1 MTFDAIQKNLLTT
14 SRTQLTT
21 NENFPGVIIRRREG
35 ALEPPGTRSSDLAP
49 PLGVSPDLSDT
60 ESEIYDE
67 NGKPVELWTGDDFPE
82 RTRSAPRG
90 FDRLLQGYADIRRRI
105 FNSEEGRRREEKPVS
120 VRDEKVTESI
130 CCSGIPGLF
139 VLLGLLLV
147 SLFYV
152 AYCCHVSSTDDP
164 QTKSLLVLAAVLWF
178 GLLVAI
184 FRRLVHQGHVH
195 GGCLALFSK
204 FNRWL
209 SDSWSKTR
217 RWLKTSW
224 VDLWNRGQ
232 CGKNGKARSK
242 ICVQVCIISAMI
254 LVVCLCLLFLVILV
268 DYRNLISLSGVI
280 LNLLFCIAISR
291 HPGKINW
298 QPVLVGLFLQFVLGL
313 VTLRT
318 KAGYEFFEFLGE
330 MMKKFLRNSAAG
342 SSFVFG
348 DLLPFGFT
356 KVMGTTGPET
366 LNAIAN
372 MFVGMTEAPLITRP
386 YLNHMTGSELH
397 SIMVNGFASVAGSV
411 LAAYVKFGV
420 SAQHLLIAC
429 VMSAPAGLAVSKVL
443 YPETKR
449 APLSSLRSL
458 ESVKIKYTNIVEAAM
473 AGAMDAVP
481 IVAGIAANLIAF
493 LSLYQFMNNLL
504 IWFGERA
511 KMPTPLTFELMFSY
525 LLWPVAFTMG
535 VPQED
540 CFKVAELIGVKMML
554 NEFAAYKNLGKLI
567 DNQALFRQRNTSE
580 PYTVLPTGDW
590 RVMLGNSS
598 FVILKGGALLTNRA
612 VIIGT
617 YCLCGFAN
625 IGSVG
630 IMLASMV
637 TILPHRRKELTG
649 MVLSSMIGG
658 TVACFLTACFAGKL
672 IVPYFKSRLH
682 QSFV

>member
-14 SRTQLTT
+14 SRSQLTT
-21 NENFPGVIIRRREG
+21 NENFPGVIIHRREG
-35 ALEPPGTRSSDLAP
+35 ALEPPGTRSSDFAP
-49 PLGVSPDLSDT
+49 PLGVSR
-60 ESEIYDE
+60 
-67 NGKPVELWTGDDFPE
+67 GQMK

-152 AYCCHVSSTDDP
+152 AYCCHVSSIDDP

-356 KVMGTTGPET
+356 
-366 LNAIAN
+366 
-372 MFVGMTEAPLITRP
+372 TEAPLITRP

-658 TVACFLTACFAGKL
+658 TVACFLTACFAGLFYNEK
-672 IVPYFKSRLH
+672 
-682 QSFV
+682 

>member
-1 MTFDAIQKNLLTT
+1 MGDV
-14 SRTQLTT
+14 
-21 NENFPGVIIRRREG
+21 NEF
-35 ALEPPGTRSSDLAP
+35 LAGK
-49 PLGVSPDLSDT
+49 LDTIKIEVSPDLSDT

-67 NGKPVELWTGDDFPE
+67 NGKPVELWTADDFPE

-105 FNSEEGRRREEKPVS
+105 FTSEESRRRVEKTVS
-120 VRDEKVTESI
+120 VRDEKATGSI
-130 CCSGIPGLF
+130 RCSGIPGLC

-147 SLFYV
+147 SLLYV
-152 AYCCHVSSTDDP
+152 AYCCHVSSIADT
-164 QTKSLLVLAAVLWF
+164 QTKRLLGLAAVLWF

-195 GGCLALFSK
+195 GGCFAFFSK
-204 FNRWL
+204 FSSWL
-209 SDSWSKTR
+209 SDNWSKTR

-224 VDLWNRGQ
+224 IDLWSRGK
-232 CGKNGKARSK
+232 CGKNAKAK
-242 ICVQVCIISAMI
+242 WKLCVQICIISAMI
-254 LVVCLCLLFLVILV
+254 LVVCLCLLFFVILV

-280 LNLLFCIAISR
+280 LNLLFCIVISR

-348 DLLPFGFT
+348 DLSPFGFT
-356 KVMGTTGPET
+356 VLPVVIFFSSFISILFHLGIISILVEKPSRLAKKVMGTTGPET

-386 YLNHMTGSELH
+386 YLHHMTGSELH

-420 SAQHLLIAC
+420 SAHHLLIAC

-458 ESVKIKYTNIVEAAM
+458 ESVKIKYANIVEAAM

-504 IWFGERA
+504 IWFGECA
-511 KMPTPLTFELMFSY
+511 QMPTPLTFELIFSY

-580 PYTVLPTGDW
+580 PYTVLPAGDW
-590 RVMLGNSS
+590 RVMMGNGS
-598 FVILKGGALLTNRA
+598 FVILKGGTLLTNRA

-637 TILPHRRKELTG
+637 TMLPHRRKELTG

-658 TVACFLTACFAGKL
+658 TVACFLTACFAGLFYNEK
-672 IVPYFKSRLH
+672 
-682 QSFV
+682 